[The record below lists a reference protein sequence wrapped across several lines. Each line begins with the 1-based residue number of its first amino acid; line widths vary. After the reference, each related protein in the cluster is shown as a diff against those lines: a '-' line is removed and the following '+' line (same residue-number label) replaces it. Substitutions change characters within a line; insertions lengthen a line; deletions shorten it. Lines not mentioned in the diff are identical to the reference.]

1 MSDASASR
9 SDVPEGLVAR
19 LVHIGESAPEEGL
32 KLGAFMEALGE
43 RAFGV
48 LLFALAIPVCIPFL
62 YGIPQVISLPM
73 AALAFQMAMGRPEPW
88 MPEKFASRNL
98 SKQGLE
104 KMGQQAKRWFGW
116 IEAIARPRLL
126 FLSGPTG
133 ERVVGG
139 IFCVFCLSIL
149 TPLPLTNS
157 TPGVAIAIG
166 SLGLITRDGLLI
178 LAGLVLG
185 LIWIGILV
193 IGGPALIY
201 AMIEWVRGAMGR

>member
-1 MSDASASR
+1 MSETFKQAK
-9 SDVPEGLVAR
+9 DVPQGLVAR
-19 LVHIGESAPEEGL
+19 LAHIGQTAPEGGL
-32 KLGAFMEALGE
+32 TLGEFMEALGE

-73 AALAFQMAMGRPEPW
+73 AALAFQMAAGRPEPW
-88 MPEKFASRNL
+88 MPEKFAARQL
-98 SKQGLE
+98 SKPGLQ
-104 KMGQQAKRWFGW
+104 KMGRQAKRWFGW
-116 IEAIARPRLL
+116 VEAIARPRLL

-139 IFCVFCLSIL
+139 VFCLFCLSIL

-157 TPGVAIAIG
+157 TPGIAVAIG

-185 LIWIGILV
+185 LVWIGILV
-193 IGGPALIY
+193 IGGPTLIY
-201 AMIEWVRGAMGR
+201 AAVDWLRAAF